1 MERIPSA
8 KASTH
13 GVWEMEDQVS
23 MQKGEV
29 VVWPLAGVSLN
40 LIYSAV
46 ELGLLL
52 LKICEVG
59 HGMIK
64 SVFKKIRLVIALR
77 LD

>member
-1 MERIPSA
+1 MERTPSA

-46 ELGLLL
+46 ELGLYFVTENL
-52 LKICEVG
+52 
-59 HGMIK
+59 
-64 SVFKKIRLVIALR
+64 
-77 LD
+77 